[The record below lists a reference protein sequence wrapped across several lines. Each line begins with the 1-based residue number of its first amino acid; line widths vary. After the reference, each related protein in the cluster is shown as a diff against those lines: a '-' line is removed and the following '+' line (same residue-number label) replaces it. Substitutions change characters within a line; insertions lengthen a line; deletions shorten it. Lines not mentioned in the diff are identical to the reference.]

1 MTTNQRGSGSTIGPT
16 GGPTVLR
23 ILLGSQLRR
32 LREAKGISREDAG
45 YLIRASESKISRMEL
60 GRVSFKERDIAD
72 LLSLYGITHHD
83 ERAALLALARQAN
96 TPGWWQRYG
105 DILPSWFQTYL
116 GLEEAATLIRTYEV
130 QFVPGLLQTE
140 DYARVVITHGNS
152 GAPAEEIERRVSLR
166 MKRQQLLIRSDAPQ
180 LWAVVDEAALRRPM
194 GSPAVM
200 AAQLE
205 RLIKASELPNVTLQV
220 LPFHVG
226 AHAAEAGAF
235 TILRFPEPDLPDVVY
250 TEQLTGALYL
260 DKRDDVDAY
269 MTAVDRLSVESAP
282 PRTTVEVISRILQE
296 TTPDDDDAAHS

>member
-1 MTTNQRGSGSTIGPT
+1 MATDQQASGPT

-23 ILLGSQLRR
+23 IMLGTQLRR
-32 LREAKGISREDAG
+32 LREAKGVSREDAG

-140 DYARVVITHGNS
+140 DYARAVITHGNP
-152 GAPAEEIERRVSLR
+152 GAPTEEIERRVSLR
-166 MKRQQLLIRSDAPQ
+166 MKRQQLLARSDAPQ
-180 LWAVVDEAALRRPM
+180 LWAVVDEAALRRTM

-205 RLIKASELPNVTLQV
+205 RLIKASEVPSITLQV

-269 MTAVDRLSVESAP
+269 MAAVDRLSVESAP
-282 PRTTVEVISRILQE
+282 PRTTTEILSRILQE
-296 TTPDDDDAAHS
+296 TTPNDDDATDSK

>member
-1 MTTNQRGSGSTIGPT
+1 MTTDQRGSRPS

-23 ILLGSQLRR
+23 IMLGAQLRR

-60 GRVSFKERDIAD
+60 GRVGFKERDIAD
-72 LLSLYGITHHD
+72 LLSLYGITHQD

-140 DYARVVITHGNS
+140 DYARAVITHGNP
-152 GAPAEEIERRVSLR
+152 GALAEEIDRRVSLR
-166 MKRQQLLIRSDAPQ
+166 MKRQQVLTRSDAPQ
-180 LWAVVDEAALRRPM
+180 FWAVVDEAALRRPM
-194 GSPAVM
+194 GSPVVM

-205 RLIKASELPNVTLQV
+205 RLIKVCELPNVTLQV

-250 TEQLTGALYL
+250 IEQLTGALYL

-269 MTAVDRLSVESAP
+269 MGAVDRLSVESAP
-282 PRTTVEVISRILQE
+282 PRTTVEILDSILQE
-296 TTPDDDDAAHS
+296 TTRNDDDAARSEHE